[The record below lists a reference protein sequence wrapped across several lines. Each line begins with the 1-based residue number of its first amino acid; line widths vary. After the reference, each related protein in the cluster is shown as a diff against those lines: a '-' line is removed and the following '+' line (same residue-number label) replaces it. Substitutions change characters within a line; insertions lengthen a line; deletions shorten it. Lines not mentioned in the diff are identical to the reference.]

1 MIPNTPFLLSGKA
14 TANWPA
20 TTWRLSE
27 PINGVSQPNLGALR
41 AYADQVVPVADTAAR
56 EFSEFE
62 RTDRPLGEV
71 LDLWDRGDGKSLY
84 VKDWHLIA
92 ELCERGGA
100 ARDVYGPPGCF
111 LGMFLLRGRDW

>member
-1 MIPNTPFLLSGKA
+1 M
-14 TANWPA
+14 
-20 TTWRLSE
+20 
-27 PINGVSQPNLGALR
+27 
-41 AYADQVVPVADTAAR
+41 PVADTAAR

-71 LDLWDRGDGKSLY
+71 LDLWERGEGSSLY

-100 ARDVYGPPGCF
+100 AKDVYEPPACF
-111 LGMFLLRGRDW
+111 LGKYHSFEARGIDS